1 MSESLKGL
9 QVLLIEDEPDIAELL
24 HFILFQN
31 GAAVTVATTALEG
44 LLVLNEQQ
52 PQVLVCNLR
61 LPDMDGRQ
69 LIQRVR
75 SLPDATVSQVPAIA
89 VTSYDRECHAESAL
103 LAGFNDFLAKPLEPA
118 SLVAAI
124 LALTVRKRTTHIPLK
139 T

>member
-52 PQVLVCNLR
+52 PQVLVCNL
-61 LPDMDGRQ
+61 LAAGHGWEAAHPAG
-69 LIQRVR
+69 
-75 SLPDATVSQVPAIA
+75 TVVARCNCQP
-89 VTSYDRECHAESAL
+89 SAS
-103 LAGFNDFLAKPLEPA
+103 DCRH
-118 SLVAAI
+118 LV
-124 LALTVRKRTTHIPLK
+124 
-139 T
+139 